1 MWPLKRGEARS
12 WGQRCDQHGKAPDRK
27 KEAGLAE
34 QHQRR
39 DEGPIAVMS
48 AVRRRM
54 RRWTPLR

>member
-1 MWPLKRGEARS
+1 MWPLKREEARS
-12 WGQRCDQHGKAPDRK
+12 WGQHCDQHGKALDRK

-39 DEGPIAVMS
+39 VEGPNAVTS

-54 RRWTPLR
+54 RMWTPLR